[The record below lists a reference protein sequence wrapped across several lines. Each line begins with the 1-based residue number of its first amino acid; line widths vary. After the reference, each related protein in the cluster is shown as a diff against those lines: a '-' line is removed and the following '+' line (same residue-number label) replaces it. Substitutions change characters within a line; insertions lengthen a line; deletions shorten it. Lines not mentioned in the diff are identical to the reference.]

1 VVVNQNRPHWQ
12 PLTQEYKMK
21 GNIMKN
27 FRKYIK
33 NCKYSIIIIT
43 IFSILSSIM
52 TILAPIY
59 IGKTIDST
67 IPFIKE
73 NLITEIIKLL
83 LIYVVLFIS
92 NLLLNKALI
101 KLATKTSKVIRAD
114 LFEKTDR
121 LTLKYLDKNPYGD
134 TLNRFTV
141 DVENVSNGLIQS
153 VSKITMGI
161 ITVIISIIIMIKINK
176 VMTVILIC
184 IAPIMYIISRFVGRN
199 TTKLFSKRAEK
210 VSDINGYTEEAL
222 TGFKTIKNFNS
233 EQYFENN
240 FKNKNESLK
249 NVGIK
254 SQFYSSLTNPST
266 RFVSNL
272 AYIVVAISGIMI
284 IKSTADAH
292 FSIGNLTTF
301 LVYTNVFTRP
311 FNEITSI
318 ISEIQ
323 TAIASAKR
331 IFDYLNEKEE
341 PQNSKIVQL
350 DKIEGRVEFK
360 NVYFSYINNK
370 KFIEKFNL
378 IANPKQNIAIVGK
391 TGAGKT
397 TIVNL
402 LMKFYEINSGEI
414 TIDGVNIQNISK
426 EFLRKNIGIV
436 LQDTKLF
443 TGTIKENISYGSPN
457 ATDEEIKQAAKMAYA
472 HEFIERLPEGYNTYI
487 KNQNMLSPGEIQ
499 LINIARVMLTKPPIL
514 ILDEAT
520 SNIDIVTENKI
531 SNAFN
536 KLIKNSTSFI
546 IAHRLSTIKNAD
558 KIIFIENGNIIEEGT
573 HEQLLAKKGKYYSM
587 YETGI

>member
-1 VVVNQNRPHWQ
+1 
-12 PLTQEYKMK
+12 
-21 GNIMKN
+21 MKN

-210 VSDINGYTEEAL
+210 ISDINGYTEEAL

-284 IKSTADAH
+284 IKSTAGAH

-360 NVYFSYINNK
+360 NVYFSYVNNK

-402 LMKFYEINSGEI
+402 LMRFYEINSGEI

-457 ATDEEIKQAAKMAYA
+457 VTDEEIKQAAKMAYA

-499 LINIARVMLTKPPIL
+499 LINIARVMLTKPPII

>member
-1 VVVNQNRPHWQ
+1 
-12 PLTQEYKMK
+12 
-21 GNIMKN
+21 MKN
-27 FRKYIK
+27 SKKYIK
-33 NCKYSIIIIT
+33 NSKYSIIIIA
-43 IFSILSSIM
+43 IFSILSSVM

-83 LIYVVLFIS
+83 LIYVILFIS

-101 KLATKTSKVIRAD
+101 KFATKTSKTLRAD
-114 LFEKTDR
+114 LFEKTNK

-210 VSDINGYTEEAL
+210 ISDINGYTEEAL

-284 IKSTADAH
+284 IKNTADAQ

-360 NVYFSYINNK
+360 NVYFSYVNNK

-402 LMKFYEINSGEI
+402 LMRFYEINSGEI

-443 TGTIKENISYGSPN
+443 TGTIKENISYGSLN

-499 LINIARVMLTKPPIL
+499 LINIARVMLTKPPII

>member
-1 VVVNQNRPHWQ
+1 
-12 PLTQEYKMK
+12 
-21 GNIMKN
+21 MKN

-33 NCKYSIIIIT
+33 NSKYSIIIIT

-83 LIYVVLFIS
+83 LIYVILFIS

-101 KLATKTSKVIRAD
+101 KFATKTSKAIRAD
-114 LFEKTDR
+114 LFEKTNR

-210 VSDINGYTEEAL
+210 ISDINGYTEEAL

-233 EQYFENN
+233 EQSFENN

-284 IKSTADAH
+284 IKNTADAH

-323 TAIASAKR
+323 TAMASAKR

-341 PQNSKIVQL
+341 PQNSEIISL
-350 DKIEGRVEFK
+350 DKIEGKVEFK
-360 NVYFSYINNK
+360 NVYFSYVNNK

-402 LMKFYEINSGEI
+402 LMRFYEINSGEI

-472 HEFIERLPEGYNTYI
+472 HEFIERLPEGYNTHI

-499 LINIARVMLTKPPIL
+499 LINIARAMLTKPPIL

-520 SNIDIVTENKI
+520 SNIDIVTEKKI

>member
-1 VVVNQNRPHWQ
+1 
-12 PLTQEYKMK
+12 
-21 GNIMKN
+21 MKN
-27 FRKYIK
+27 SKKYIK
-33 NCKYSIIIIT
+33 NSKYSIIIIA
-43 IFSILSSIM
+43 IFSILSSVM

-101 KLATKTSKVIRAD
+101 KFATKTSKTLRAD
-114 LFEKTDR
+114 LFEKTNK

-210 VSDINGYTEEAL
+210 ISDINGYTEEAL

-341 PQNSKIVQL
+341 PQNSEIVQL

-360 NVYFSYINNK
+360 NVYFSYVNNK

-402 LMKFYEINSGEI
+402 LMRFYEINSGEI

>member
-1 VVVNQNRPHWQ
+1 
-12 PLTQEYKMK
+12 
-21 GNIMKN
+21 MKN

-83 LIYVVLFIS
+83 LIYVILFIS

-101 KLATKTSKVIRAD
+101 KFATKKSKTLRAD
-114 LFEKTDR
+114 LFEKTNK

-210 VSDINGYTEEAL
+210 ISDINGYTEEAL

-402 LMKFYEINSGEI
+402 LMRFYEINSGEI

>member
-1 VVVNQNRPHWQ
+1 
-12 PLTQEYKMK
+12 
-21 GNIMKN
+21 MKN

-33 NCKYSIIIIT
+33 NSKYSIIIIT

-83 LIYVVLFIS
+83 LIYVILFIS

-101 KLATKTSKVIRAD
+101 KFATKTSKAIRAD
-114 LFEKTDR
+114 LFEKTNR

-153 VSKITMGI
+153 VSKIIMGI

-176 VMTVILIC
+176 VMTVILIY

-210 VSDINGYTEEAL
+210 ISDINGYTEEAL

-233 EQYFENN
+233 EQSFENN

-284 IKSTADAH
+284 IKNTADAH

-323 TAIASAKR
+323 TA
-331 IFDYLNEKEE
+331 KEE
-341 PQNSKIVQL
+341 PQNSEIIPL
-350 DKIEGRVEFK
+350 DKIEGKVEFK
-360 NVYFSYINNK
+360 NVYFSYVNNK

-402 LMKFYEINSGEI
+402 LMRFYEINSGEI

-472 HEFIERLPEGYNTYI
+472 HEFIERLPQGYNTYI

>member
-1 VVVNQNRPHWQ
+1 
-12 PLTQEYKMK
+12 
-21 GNIMKN
+21 MKN

-101 KLATKTSKVIRAD
+101 KFATKTSKTLRED
-114 LFEKTDR
+114 LFEKTNK
-121 LTLKYLDKNPYGD
+121 LTYLDKNPYGD

-210 VSDINGYTEEAL
+210 ISDINGYTEEAL

-402 LMKFYEINSGEI
+402 LMRFYEINSGEI

-443 TGTIKENISYGSPN
+443 TGTIKENISYGSLN

-536 KLIKNSTSFI
+536 NLIKNSTSFI

>member
-1 VVVNQNRPHWQ
+1 
-12 PLTQEYKMK
+12 
-21 GNIMKN
+21 MKN

-121 LTLKYLDKNPYGD
+121 LTLKYLDKNLYGD

>member
-1 VVVNQNRPHWQ
+1 
-12 PLTQEYKMK
+12 
-21 GNIMKN
+21 MKN
-27 FRKYIK
+27 SKKYIK
-33 NCKYSIIIIT
+33 NSKYSIIIIA
-43 IFSILSSIM
+43 IFSILSSVM

-83 LIYVVLFIS
+83 LIYVILFIS

-101 KLATKTSKVIRAD
+101 KFATKTSKTLRAD
-114 LFEKTDR
+114 LFEKTNK

-210 VSDINGYTEEAL
+210 ISDINGYTEEAL

-284 IKSTADAH
+284 IKNTADAQ

-360 NVYFSYINNK
+360 NVYFSYVNNK

-402 LMKFYEINSGEI
+402 LMRFYEINSGEI

-443 TGTIKENISYGSPN
+443 TGTIKENISYGSLN

-536 KLIKNSTSFI
+536 NLIKNSTSFI

-558 KIIFIENGNIIEEGT
+558 KIIFIENGNIIEEGK

>member
-1 VVVNQNRPHWQ
+1 
-12 PLTQEYKMK
+12 
-21 GNIMKN
+21 MKN

-101 KLATKTSKVIRAD
+101 KFATKTSKALRAD
-114 LFEKTDR
+114 LFKKTNK

-210 VSDINGYTEEAL
+210 ISDINGYTEEAL

-402 LMKFYEINSGEI
+402 LMRFYEINSGEI

>member
-1 VVVNQNRPHWQ
+1 
-12 PLTQEYKMK
+12 
-21 GNIMKN
+21 MKN

-331 IFDYLNEKEE
+331 IFDYLNEKEA

>member
-1 VVVNQNRPHWQ
+1 
-12 PLTQEYKMK
+12 
-21 GNIMKN
+21 MKN
-27 FRKYIK
+27 FKKYLK
-33 NCKYSIIIIT
+33 NSKYSIIIIAL
-43 IFSILSSIM
+43 FSVISSVM

-83 LIYVVLFIS
+83 LIYVILFIS

-101 KLATKTSKVIRAD
+101 KFATKTSKTLRAD
-114 LFEKTDR
+114 LFEKTNK

-210 VSDINGYTEEAL
+210 ISDINGYTEEAL

-284 IKSTADAH
+284 IKNTADAQ

-323 TAIASAKR
+323 TAIASSKR

-360 NVYFSYINNK
+360 NVYFSYVNNK

-402 LMKFYEINSGEI
+402 LMRFYEINSGEI

-443 TGTIKENISYGSPN
+443 TGTIKENISYGSLN

-536 KLIKNSTSFI
+536 NLIKNSTSFI

-558 KIIFIENGNIIEEGT
+558 KIIFIENGNIVEEGT
-573 HEQLLAKKGKYYSM
+573 HEQLLAQKGKYYSM

>member
-1 VVVNQNRPHWQ
+1 
-12 PLTQEYKMK
+12 
-21 GNIMKN
+21 MKN

-499 LINIARVMLTKPPIL
+499 LINIARVMLTKPPII

>member
-1 VVVNQNRPHWQ
+1 
-12 PLTQEYKMK
+12 
-21 GNIMKN
+21 
-27 FRKYIK
+27 
-33 NCKYSIIIIT
+33 
-43 IFSILSSIM
+43 
-52 TILAPIY
+52 
-59 IGKTIDST
+59 
-67 IPFIKE
+67 
-73 NLITEIIKLL
+73 
-83 LIYVVLFIS
+83 
-92 NLLLNKALI
+92 
-101 KLATKTSKVIRAD
+101 
-114 LFEKTDR
+114 
-121 LTLKYLDKNPYGD
+121 
-134 TLNRFTV
+134 
-141 DVENVSNGLIQS
+141 
-153 VSKITMGI
+153 MGI

-210 VSDINGYTEEAL
+210 ISDINGYTEEAL

-233 EQYFENN
+233 EQSFENN

-284 IKSTADAH
+284 IKNTADAH

-341 PQNSKIVQL
+341 PQNSEIIPL
-350 DKIEGRVEFK
+350 DKIEGKVEFK
-360 NVYFSYINNK
+360 NVYFSYVNNK

-402 LMKFYEINSGEI
+402 LMRFYEINSGEI

-457 ATDEEIKQAAKMAYA
+457 ATDEEIIAAAKASHA
-472 HEFIERLPEGYNTYI
+472 HSFIRRLPKGYDTEI
-487 KNQNMLSPGEIQ
+487 GEDGGSLSQGQKQ
-499 LINIARVMLTKPPIL
+499 LLCITRVMLCLPPML

-520 SNIDIVTENKI
+520 SSIDTRTEIKI
-531 SNAFN
+531 QKAFLTMM
-536 KLIKNSTSFI
+536 KGRTSFI
-546 IAHRLSTIKNAD
+546 VAHRLSTIREAD
-558 KIIFIENGNIIEEGT
+558 IILVMKDGKIIEQGN
-573 HEQLLAKKGKYYSM
+573 HESLLAADGFYANLYNSQFA
-587 YETGI
+587 

>member
-1 VVVNQNRPHWQ
+1 
-12 PLTQEYKMK
+12 
-21 GNIMKN
+21 MKN

-457 ATDEEIKQAAKMAYA
+457 ATDEEIKQVAKMAYA

>member
-1 VVVNQNRPHWQ
+1 
-12 PLTQEYKMK
+12 
-21 GNIMKN
+21 MKN

-43 IFSILSSIM
+43 IFSILSSVM

-83 LIYVVLFIS
+83 LIYVILFIS

-101 KLATKTSKVIRAD
+101 KFATKTSKALRAD
-114 LFEKTDR
+114 LFEKTNK
-121 LTLKYLDKNPYGD
+121 LTLKYLDKSPYGD

-210 VSDINGYTEEAL
+210 ISDINGYTEEAL

-402 LMKFYEINSGEI
+402 LMRFYEINSGEI

>member
-1 VVVNQNRPHWQ
+1 
-12 PLTQEYKMK
+12 
-21 GNIMKN
+21 MKN

-573 HEQLLAKKGKYYSM
+573 HEQLLAKEGKYYSM

>member
-1 VVVNQNRPHWQ
+1 
-12 PLTQEYKMK
+12 
-21 GNIMKN
+21 MKN

-341 PQNSKIVQL
+341 PQNSEIIPL
-350 DKIEGRVEFK
+350 DKIEGKVEFK
-360 NVYFSYINNK
+360 NVYFSYVNNK

-378 IANPKQNIAIVGK
+378 IANQKQNIAIVGK

-402 LMKFYEINSGEI
+402 LMRFYEINSGEI

>member
-1 VVVNQNRPHWQ
+1 
-12 PLTQEYKMK
+12 
-21 GNIMKN
+21 MKN

-92 NLLLNKALI
+92 NLLLNKDLI

>member
-1 VVVNQNRPHWQ
+1 
-12 PLTQEYKMK
+12 
-21 GNIMKN
+21 MKN

-341 PQNSKIVQL
+341 PQNSEIVPL

-360 NVYFSYINNK
+360 NVYFSYVNNK

-402 LMKFYEINSGEI
+402 LMRFYEINSGEI

-443 TGTIKENISYGSPN
+443 TGTIKENISYGSLN

>member
-1 VVVNQNRPHWQ
+1 
-12 PLTQEYKMK
+12 
-21 GNIMKN
+21 MKN
-27 FRKYIK
+27 SKKYIK
-33 NCKYSIIIIT
+33 NSKYSIIIIA
-43 IFSILSSIM
+43 IFSILSSVM

-83 LIYVVLFIS
+83 LIYVILFIS

-101 KLATKTSKVIRAD
+101 KFATKTSKTLRAD
-114 LFEKTDR
+114 LFEKTNK

-210 VSDINGYTEEAL
+210 ISDINGYTEEAL

-402 LMKFYEINSGEI
+402 LMRFYEINSGEI

-443 TGTIKENISYGSPN
+443 TGTIKENISYGSLN

-536 KLIKNSTSFI
+536 NLIKNSTSFI

>member
-1 VVVNQNRPHWQ
+1 
-12 PLTQEYKMK
+12 
-21 GNIMKN
+21 MKN

-33 NCKYSIIIIT
+33 NSKYSIIIIT

-73 NLITEIIKLL
+73 NLITEIRKLL
-83 LIYVVLFIS
+83 LIYVILFIS

-101 KLATKTSKVIRAD
+101 KFATKTSKAIRAD
-114 LFEKTDR
+114 LFEKTNR

-153 VSKITMGI
+153 VSKIIMGI

-210 VSDINGYTEEAL
+210 ISDINGYTEEAL

-233 EQYFENN
+233 EQSFENN

-284 IKSTADAH
+284 IKNTAYAH

-341 PQNSKIVQL
+341 PQNSEIIPL
-350 DKIEGRVEFK
+350 DKIEGKVEFK
-360 NVYFSYINNK
+360 NVYFSYVNNK

-402 LMKFYEINSGEI
+402 LMRFYEINSGEI

-536 KLIKNSTSFI
+536 KLIKDSTSFI

-558 KIIFIENGNIIEEGT
+558 KIIFIENGNIVEEGT

>member
-1 VVVNQNRPHWQ
+1 
-12 PLTQEYKMK
+12 
-21 GNIMKN
+21 MKN

-101 KLATKTSKVIRAD
+101 KFATKTSKALRAD
-114 LFEKTDR
+114 LFKKTNK

-210 VSDINGYTEEAL
+210 ISDINGYTEEAL

-402 LMKFYEINSGEI
+402 LMRFYEINSGEI
-414 TIDGVNIQNISK
+414 TIDGVNIQNIPK

-443 TGTIKENISYGSPN
+443 TGTIKENISYGSLN

>member
-1 VVVNQNRPHWQ
+1 
-12 PLTQEYKMK
+12 
-21 GNIMKN
+21 MKN

-33 NCKYSIIIIT
+33 NSKYSIIIIT

-101 KLATKTSKVIRAD
+101 KFATKTSKAIRAD
-114 LFEKTDR
+114 LFEKTNR

-210 VSDINGYTEEAL
+210 ISDINGYTEEAL

-233 EQYFENN
+233 EQSFENN

-284 IKSTADAH
+284 IKNTADAQ

-402 LMKFYEINSGEI
+402 LMRFYEINSGEI

>member
-1 VVVNQNRPHWQ
+1 
-12 PLTQEYKMK
+12 
-21 GNIMKN
+21 MKN

-134 TLNRFTV
+134 ALNRFTV

-341 PQNSKIVQL
+341 LQNSKIVQL

>member
-1 VVVNQNRPHWQ
+1 
-12 PLTQEYKMK
+12 
-21 GNIMKN
+21 MKN

-33 NCKYSIIIIT
+33 NSKYSIIIIT

-83 LIYVVLFIS
+83 LIYVILFIS

-101 KLATKTSKVIRAD
+101 KFATKTSKAIRAD
-114 LFEKTDR
+114 LFEKTNR

-153 VSKITMGI
+153 VSKIIMGI

-210 VSDINGYTEEAL
+210 ISDINGYTEEAL

-233 EQYFENN
+233 EQSFENN

-284 IKSTADAH
+284 IKNTAYAH

-341 PQNSKIVQL
+341 PQNSEIIPL
-350 DKIEGRVEFK
+350 DKIEGKVEFK
-360 NVYFSYINNK
+360 NVYFSYVNNK

-402 LMKFYEINSGEI
+402 LMRFYEINSGEI

-499 LINIARVMLTKPPIL
+499 LINIARVMLTKPPII

-573 HEQLLAKKGKYYSM
+573 HEHLLAKKGKYYSM

>member
-1 VVVNQNRPHWQ
+1 
-12 PLTQEYKMK
+12 
-21 GNIMKN
+21 MKN

-73 NLITEIIKLL
+73 NLITEIIKLF

-101 KLATKTSKVIRAD
+101 KFATKTSKALRAD
-114 LFEKTDR
+114 LFKKTNK

-210 VSDINGYTEEAL
+210 ISDINGYTEEAL

-402 LMKFYEINSGEI
+402 LMRFYEINSGEI

-499 LINIARVMLTKPPIL
+499 LINIARVMLTKPPII

>member
-1 VVVNQNRPHWQ
+1 
-12 PLTQEYKMK
+12 
-21 GNIMKN
+21 MKN

-101 KLATKTSKVIRAD
+101 KFATKTSKALRAD
-114 LFEKTDR
+114 LFKKTNK

-210 VSDINGYTEEAL
+210 ISDINGYTEEAL

-341 PQNSKIVQL
+341 LQNSKIVQL

>member
-1 VVVNQNRPHWQ
+1 
-12 PLTQEYKMK
+12 
-21 GNIMKN
+21 MKN

-546 IAHRLSTIKNAD
+546 IAHRLSTIKNED

>member
-1 VVVNQNRPHWQ
+1 
-12 PLTQEYKMK
+12 
-21 GNIMKN
+21 MKN

-101 KLATKTSKVIRAD
+101 KFATKTSKALRAD
-114 LFEKTDR
+114 LFKKTNK

-210 VSDINGYTEEAL
+210 ISDINGYTEEAL

-284 IKSTADAH
+284 IKNTADAQ

-402 LMKFYEINSGEI
+402 LMRFYEINSGEI

-443 TGTIKENISYGSPN
+443 TGTIKENISYGSLN

-536 KLIKNSTSFI
+536 NLIKNSTSFI

-558 KIIFIENGNIIEEGT
+558 KIIFIENGNIVEEGT
-573 HEQLLAKKGKYYSM
+573 HEQLLAQKGKYYSM

>member
-1 VVVNQNRPHWQ
+1 
-12 PLTQEYKMK
+12 
-21 GNIMKN
+21 MKN

-101 KLATKTSKVIRAD
+101 KFATKTSKTLRAD
-114 LFEKTDR
+114 LFEKTNK

-210 VSDINGYTEEAL
+210 ISDINGYTEEAL

-402 LMKFYEINSGEI
+402 LMRFYEINSGEI

-443 TGTIKENISYGSPN
+443 TGTIKENISYGSLN

-536 KLIKNSTSFI
+536 NLIKNSTSFI

>member
-1 VVVNQNRPHWQ
+1 
-12 PLTQEYKMK
+12 
-21 GNIMKN
+21 MKN

-73 NLITEIIKLL
+73 NLITEIIKLF

-101 KLATKTSKVIRAD
+101 KFATKTSKALRAD
-114 LFEKTDR
+114 LFKKTNK

-210 VSDINGYTEEAL
+210 ISDINGYTEEAL

-284 IKSTADAH
+284 IKSTAGAH

-360 NVYFSYINNK
+360 NVYFSYVNNK

-402 LMKFYEINSGEI
+402 LMRFYEINSGEI

-457 ATDEEIKQAAKMAYA
+457 ATDEGIKQAAKMAYA

-499 LINIARVMLTKPPIL
+499 LINIARVMLTKPPII

-573 HEQLLAKKGKYYSM
+573 HEQLLAKKGRYYSM

>member
-1 VVVNQNRPHWQ
+1 
-12 PLTQEYKMK
+12 
-21 GNIMKN
+21 MKN

-83 LIYVVLFIS
+83 LIYVILFIS

-101 KLATKTSKVIRAD
+101 KFATKTSKAIRAD
-114 LFEKTDR
+114 LFEKTNR

-153 VSKITMGI
+153 VSKIIMGI

-210 VSDINGYTEEAL
+210 ISDINGYTEEAL

-233 EQYFENN
+233 EQSFENN

-284 IKSTADAH
+284 IKNTAYAH

-341 PQNSKIVQL
+341 PQNSEIIPL
-350 DKIEGRVEFK
+350 DKIEGKVEFK
-360 NVYFSYINNK
+360 NVYFSYVNNK

-402 LMKFYEINSGEI
+402 LMRFYEINSGEI

-536 KLIKNSTSFI
+536 KLIKDSTSFI

>member
-1 VVVNQNRPHWQ
+1 
-12 PLTQEYKMK
+12 
-21 GNIMKN
+21 MKN

-73 NLITEIIKLL
+73 NLITEIIKLF

-101 KLATKTSKVIRAD
+101 KFATKTSKALRAD
-114 LFEKTDR
+114 LFKKTNK

-210 VSDINGYTEEAL
+210 ISDINGYTEEAL

-284 IKSTADAH
+284 IKSTAGAH

-360 NVYFSYINNK
+360 NVYFSYVNNK

-402 LMKFYEINSGEI
+402 LMRFYEINSGEI

>member
-1 VVVNQNRPHWQ
+1 
-12 PLTQEYKMK
+12 
-21 GNIMKN
+21 MKN

-59 IGKTIDST
+59 IGKNIDST

-101 KLATKTSKVIRAD
+101 KFATKTSKALRAD
-114 LFEKTDR
+114 LFKKTNK

-210 VSDINGYTEEAL
+210 ISDINGYTEEAL

-284 IKSTADAH
+284 IKSTAGAH

-360 NVYFSYINNK
+360 NVYFSYVNNK

-402 LMKFYEINSGEI
+402 LMRFYEINSGEI

-499 LINIARVMLTKPPIL
+499 LINIARVMLTKPPII